1 MQALD
6 RLFVPGDALPAE
18 TSKCLKM
25 RPYLDDM
32 VSLQTRTRNKYG
44 IRYGRQ
50 SQMGMSVRN

>member
-18 TSKCLKM
+18 TSICPRM

-32 VSLQTRTRNKYG
+32 VLLQTRTRYKYG

-50 SQMGMSVRN
+50 SQMGMSVRD